1 MSDKIVQHLKELG
14 KEKTIIYITHDAR
27 EIEKIGAYQAID
39 IDKKHDKSNS
49 ENLIKR
55 FDLTNE
61 DSQKAYIKFFEN
73 RNKSQT
79 AKKQQF
85 ENSNNENNQPVQKTE
100 PTQTEQNI
108 AK

>member
-1 MSDKIVQHLKELG
+1 MILDEPTSGVDETMSDKIVQHLKELG

-55 FDLTNE
+55 FDLTNK
-61 DSQKAYIKFFEN
+61 DSQKAYIKLKTINQYKKLN
-73 RNKSQT
+73 RLKPNKT
-79 AKKQQF
+79 LP
-85 ENSNNENNQPVQKTE
+85 N
-100 PTQTEQNI
+100 
-108 AK
+108 